1 MSGIE
6 IAVIAGIAGST
17 LLGVAGQVQQAQAAS
32 ITAKTAKAQQAIADR
47 QAEFME
53 RQAGQEQ
60 AVAQRTAIDEQ
71 RQGRL
76 ISSRAQAIAAASGAG
91 ALDPTIVNILGDI
104 DTEAEIR
111 ALTALYEGDE
121 RASGLRYDAALTR
134 QAGLVTAQTGRAQA
148 KMQRN
153 QAILGAA
160 GTLLEGGTSL
170 ATRYQRRGPTT
181 TPLRY
186 SAPAFGYR

>member
-17 LLGVAGQVQQAQAAS
+17 LLGVAGQAQQAQAAS

-47 QAEFME
+47 QAEFMV

-148 KMQRN
+148 NMQRN

-170 ATRYQRRGPTT
+170 AGRFGSRTPGAGRNRG
-181 TPLRY
+181 Y
-186 SAPAFGYR
+186 G